1 MSERAL
7 GRRPGRKGL
16 TLALLAAQTLLP
28 ACRSA
33 PSTSTLREVRA
44 GDHAF
49 ELTVLEDLSRARDVF
64 RSAQAVYS
72 STDRGLYVF
81 PTSGPPRPTR
91 LGLSAGLPS
100 EDVLAARL
108 LPDDTL
114 VVLTSRGLGAVATRP
129 GLAPPELPAP
139 PLGVLYDI
147 EVYDGL
153 LYACGELGLARLER
167 VAEGGWR
174 TLSELP
180 GEPLTCHDLQLGRD
194 DTLFVLGESSL
205 AQLEGDVLREHR
217 APAFPPGR
225 PRALAEGLGGEL
237 YVLLEGEAG
246 GELAHFTAGAWWS
259 YSWSEASGGAPVVGL
274 VAQAGVP
281 LLVTPSAVLAL
292 RTASRGG
299 TRLRATAQH
308 AGHPLLFRATPS
320 LPRATAPLGLEA
332 RPSRSGPLTS
342 AAVTTGEPDAAP
354 ALYAHA
360 LPQVGTAYDAAFA
373 SGEWVY
379 LAQPGRGVLE
389 VGEARRPLSAGDFR
403 DLLPLTLAIDA
414 HGGTWL
420 RADDGTLVRVEQGVA
435 RVYPHGRA
443 SALLSGHDAAGAPHA
458 SDPWAALVSPAGEV
472 LLVSPTPSGWVEQA
486 RVPDAQ
492 QLANVRLGVRGTD
505 GHVWLLANGG
515 RAEWSRGYGLAHRDP
530 AGAWSF
536 VDVPLEARGALDA
549 VTLLVARADVAFVA
563 GPGGLAR
570 VSADGAA
577 QVLFSGPVSDLER
590 AGDTLA
596 FVTDGNLFELHLD
609 AAPGTRARPVLLDE
623 EASEALRR
631 VNPTGFALTPTH
643 ALVTGEGGLV
653 LGTLPEENP
662 GELAGADWEPLL
674 GSALGLLAHDV
685 DAGAGGTWVARR
697 DGAVLLFTPPR

>member
-1 MSERAL
+1 MSERVR
-7 GRRPGRKGL
+7 GRRPGRTRL
-16 TLALLAAQTLLP
+16 TLALLGALALLP

-33 PSTSTLREVRA
+33 PSASALREVRA
-44 GDHAF
+44 GDDAF
-49 ELTVLEDLSRARDVF
+49 QLTVLEDLSRAHDVF

-72 STDRGLYVF
+72 STDRGLYVY

-114 VVLTSRGLGAVATRP
+114 VVLTSRGLGAVATRA
-129 GLAPPELPAP
+129 GVSAPELPAP

-153 LYACGELGLARLER
+153 LYACGELGLGRLER
-167 VAEGGWR
+167 VAAGGWR

-217 APAFPPGR
+217 APAFPQGR
-225 PRALAEGLGGEL
+225 PRALAEGTDGEL
-237 YVLLEGEAG
+237 YVLLEREAG
-246 GELAHFTAGAWWS
+246 GELARFHAGAWWS
-259 YSWSEASGGAPVVGL
+259 YSWTAVSGDAPVVGL
-274 VAQAGVP
+274 IAQAGVP
-281 LLVTPSAVLAL
+281 LLVTSDAVLAL
-292 RTASRGG
+292 SAESRGG

-308 AGHPLLFRATPS
+308 TGNPLLFRTTPS

-332 RPSRSGPLTS
+332 HRSRSAPLVS
-342 AAVTTGEPDAAP
+342 APVATDEPDAAP

-360 LPQVGTAYDAAFA
+360 LPQVGAAYEAAFA
-373 SGEWVY
+373 SSEWVY
-379 LAQPGRGVLE
+379 LAQPGRGLLE
-389 VGEARRPLSAGDFR
+389 VGEARRPLSAADFR
-403 DLLPLTLAIDA
+403 DLRPLTLAIDVR
-414 HGGTWL
+414 GGTWL
-420 RADDGTLVRVEQGVA
+420 RADDGTLVRVEQGEA

-443 SALLSGHDAAGAPHA
+443 SALLESHDATGAPHA

-472 LLVSPTPSGWVEQA
+472 VLVSPTPSGWVEQA

-492 QLANVRLGVRGTD
+492 QLANVRLGVRSTD
-505 GHVWLLANGG
+505 GHIWLLAHGG
-515 RAEWSRGYGLAHRDP
+515 RAEWPRGYGLAHRDP
-530 AGAWSF
+530 EGVWSF

-549 VTLLVARADVAFVA
+549 VTQLVSRGDVAFVA

-570 VSADGAA
+570 VPAQGAA
-577 QVLFSGPVSDLER
+577 EVLFRGPVSDLER
-590 AGDTLA
+590 AGSTLA
-596 FVTDGNLFELHLD
+596 FVADGNLFQLHLD
-609 AAPGTRARPVLLDE
+609 AAAGTRAHPVPLDE

-631 VNPTGFALTPTH
+631 VNPAGFALTPTH
-643 ALVTGEGGLV
+643 ALITGEGGLV
-653 LGTLPEENP
+653 LGTLAAETP
-662 GELAGADWEPLL
+662 GELAGGAWEALL
-674 GSALGLLAHDV
+674 GSAAGLLAHDV
-685 DAGAGGTWVARR
+685 DVGAQGTWVARR
-697 DGAVLLFTPPR
+697 DGAVLLFTPR